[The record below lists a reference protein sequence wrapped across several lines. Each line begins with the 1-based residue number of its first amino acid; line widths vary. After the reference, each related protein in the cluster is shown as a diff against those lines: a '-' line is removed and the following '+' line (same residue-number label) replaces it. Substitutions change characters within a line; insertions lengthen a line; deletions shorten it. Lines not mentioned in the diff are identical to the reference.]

1 MTNVIPSH
9 ITKLAVVIL
18 ITIFMVSSQDIT
30 DNSDVGYRIGKV
42 KGYKKL
48 R

>member
-1 MTNVIPSH
+1 MSNAIPSH

-18 ITIFMVSSQDIT
+18 ITIFLVASQDIS